1 MVQARGIIIG
11 LLLFTMLILS
21 NGCGGSGPEM
31 ARVKGQ
37 VLLNGEPVPGG
48 KVMFNPVAIGDTTEA
63 KGRPAMGSVDSNGGF
78 TLTTYESGDGAVVG
92 MHQVDYLSPDNEDL
106 EEDGDAKIAQWF
118 KNKKIFVPADLK
130 FEIVSGSNEIK
141 LELNER
147 SGKARKR

>member
-1 MVQARGIIIG
+1 MIQDRGITIG
-11 LLLFTMLILS
+11 FLLFTMLVLS

-48 KVMFNPVAIGDTTEA
+48 KVMLNPVAVGSTTEA

-106 EEDGDAKIAQWF
+106 EEENAELAQWF
-118 KNKKIFVPADLK
+118 KNKKIFVPADLE

-147 SGKARKR
+147 SGKTRKR